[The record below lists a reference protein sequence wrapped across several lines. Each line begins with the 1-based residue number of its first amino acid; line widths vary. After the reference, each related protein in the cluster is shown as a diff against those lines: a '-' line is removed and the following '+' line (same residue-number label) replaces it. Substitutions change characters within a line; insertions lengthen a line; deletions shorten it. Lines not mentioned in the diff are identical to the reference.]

1 MIEIFIL
8 GQRYEVPDSLTILGA
23 LEYAGF
29 RLKRGVGCR
38 GGFCGACSTVF
49 RFKGN
54 YELHYALSCQ
64 TVVQPNMVLA
74 QIPFFPARRA
84 DYHLEQL
91 SADIETLHEQY
102 PEILHCFGCNTCTK
116 ACPQELDVMGYMS
129 AAIRGDIEELAEK
142 SFDCIMCGLCTA
154 RCPAELSPPYVAL
167 LARRLYGKY
176 LASPAPQLHRRI
188 KEINKGVFINEIQE
202 LKSLS
207 LDELKRRYEER
218 EIEA

>member
-1 MIEIFIL
+1 MMEIYIL
-8 GQRYEVPDSLTILGA
+8 GQCYEVPDSLTILGA

-38 GGFCGACSTVF
+38 AGFCGACSTVF
-49 RFKGN
+49 RVKGN
-54 YELHYALSCQ
+54 YELHYALACQ
-64 TVVQPNMVLA
+64 TVVQQDMVLA

-91 SADIETLHEQY
+91 TATSEMLLEQY
-102 PEILHCFGCNTCTK
+102 PEILGCFGCNTCTS
-116 ACPQELDVMGYMS
+116 ACPQELDVMDYMS
-129 AAIRGDIEELAEK
+129 AAIRGDIQEVATK

-176 LASPAPQLHRRI
+176 LAPRDPHLRQRI
-188 KEINKGVFINEIQE
+188 EEIEKGEFVNELE
-202 LKSLS
+202 EMKSLA
-207 LDELKRRYEER
+207 LDELKQRYEKR
-218 EIEA
+218 EIEV